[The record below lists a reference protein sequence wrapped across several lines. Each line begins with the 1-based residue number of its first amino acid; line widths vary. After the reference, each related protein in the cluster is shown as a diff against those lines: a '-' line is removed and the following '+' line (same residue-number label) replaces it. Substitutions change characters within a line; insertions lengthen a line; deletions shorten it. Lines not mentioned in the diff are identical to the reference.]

1 PECECAHHTCGPSC
15 DKCCPLFN
23 QRKWAPGSWADAN
36 LCAPCNCHGH
46 AVSCHYDESVD
57 RAGISMDVDG
67 NYQGGGVCDNCTDFT
82 TGINC
87 ERCLLGYYRPLGVLP
102 NATSPCLA
110 CNCDQVGSVELECDI
125 EGKCRCRV
133 GYEGDK
139 CDRCALGYD
148 GYPRCEACA
157 CDDKGTAPNANKCV
171 ADTCQCKVHVEGRFC
186 DRCKPGY
193 FGLRSNL
200 EEGCL
205 SCYCSG
211 ITSLCESAV
220 VLPQKLNQITMPKV
234 YFHWAHTISME
245 RDTFIGWLLN
255 CILEINF
262 TPTHLTLRSKYN
274 GYFFDEEKLP
284 TPQNSFQIQPVSR
297 QDFLSILSDIKY
309 ILLRSTF
316 HTDQIEALLEE
327 AKWDVGVEEEGY
339 SSVEKCSCPSGYSGL
354 SCEQCSFGYVR
365 VTPPSNGS
373 TPVQHYCAKCDC
385 NGHSAACDL
394 DTGAC
399 ECEHNTAGEKCE
411 RCMSGY
417 YGNPLRGTT
426 EDCKRCACPLENEE
440 NNFSPSCQLDFF
452 NKGDGSDWSYVCTQ
466 CPKGYTGDH
475 CEICDDGYF
484 GNPLEVGNSCQPCDC
499 NGGPCDRKTGQCLS
513 CKGNTEGW
521 KCEKCKPEHYGDPT
535 QSNCK
540 PCECDPIGSASKQC
554 DNITGQCE
562 CKEKFIGRTCDKC
575 EVRTII
581 LKRVTCT
588 TNLLILNTMS
598 QRRMSHSGFL
608 RNLINQ

>member
-1 PECECAHHTCGPSC
+1 
-15 DKCCPLFN
+15 
-23 QRKWAPGSWADAN
+23 
-36 LCAPCNCHGH
+36 
-46 AVSCHYDESVD
+46 
-57 RAGISMDVDG
+57 MDVDG

-133 GYEGDK
+133 GYKGDK

-220 VLPQKLNQITMPKV
+220 VLPQKVDSLKEWLVTDLNVSKV
-234 YFHWAHTISME
+234 AQPNHNAQGVFSLGTYDFHGTRHLY
-245 RDTFIGWLLN
+245 WLAPELYTGN
-255 CILEINF
+255 KLHAYASNF
-262 TPTHLTLRSKYN
+262 TFKVQWVVMRGDTSGEPTIGPNVVIAGNNGLKVAHGYNIYSNSKMTFHIKMSEQ
-274 GYFFDEEKLP
+274 GWYFFDEEKLP

-513 CKGNTEGW
+513 CKGNTEG
-521 KCEKCKPEHYGDPT
+521 
-535 QSNCK
+535 
-540 PCECDPIGSASKQC
+540 
-554 DNITGQCE
+554 
-562 CKEKFIGRTCDKC
+562 
-575 EVRTII
+575 
-581 LKRVTCT
+581 
-588 TNLLILNTMS
+588 
-598 QRRMSHSGFL
+598 
-608 RNLINQ
+608 